1 MLTVVVSHG
10 MLYLYLTW
18 LGYLSSG
25 VNPLVYTLLNH
36 DFQNAFRTI
45 ITCRY
50 LSATSASRRQ
60 SRANLFS

>member
-1 MLTVVVSHG
+1 VFGGNGSG
-10 MLYLYLTW
+10 CNIPESAFIAFTW

-45 ITCRY
+45 VTCRY
-50 LSATSASRRQ
+50 LTVSE
-60 SRANLFS
+60 